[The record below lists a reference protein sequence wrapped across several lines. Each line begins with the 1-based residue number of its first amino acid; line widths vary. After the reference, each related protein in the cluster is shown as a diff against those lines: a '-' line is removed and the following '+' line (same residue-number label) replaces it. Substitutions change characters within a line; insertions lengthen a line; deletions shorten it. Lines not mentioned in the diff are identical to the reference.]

1 MADYHHGVRV
11 LEINDGT
18 RVISTV
24 STAVVGMV
32 CTGDDADSATFPL
45 NTPVLITNLLAATGQ
60 AGKSGTL
67 AVLAIADQIRPITA
81 VARVATDKNE
91 SATTTNII
99 GGTDENDR
107 YTGMKALLNAQSMT
121 GARPRILR
129 MPGLDCLPVSTALTG
144 IGGWRQSDGK
154 G

>member
-18 RVISTV
+18 RIISTV

-32 CTGDDADSATFPL
+32 YDDADSATFPL

-60 AGKSGTL
+60 AGKRGTL
-67 AVLAIADQIRPITA
+67 AVLAIADQIRPITV
-81 VARVATDKNE
+81 VARVATGKNE
-91 SATTTNII
+91 SAATTNII